1 MKKQYFLLVLVI
13 TVIISCGSTPRFSD
27 VSGKA
32 WKLIEVNVSDRVILF
47 DRNTL
52 NSENAGDI
60 FTFNVDAQNISG
72 KGAPNLY
79 SGPYTLGANQA
90 ISLNPVS
97 STKMAPL
104 KQPEK
109 LRENDFFVY
118 LKNVYKW
125 NLVDKKLEL
134 YSKAEDDAEV
144 KMVFSL

>member
-1 MKKQYFLLVLVI
+1 V
-13 TVIISCGSTPRFSD
+13 
-27 VSGKA
+27 
-32 WKLIEVNVSDRVILF
+32 
-47 DRNTL
+47 
-52 NSENAGDI
+52 
-60 FTFNVDAQNISG
+60 

-79 SGPYTLGANQA
+79 SGSYTLGANQA

-97 STKMAPL
+97 STSLAPL

-109 LRENDFFVY
+109 LRETDFFVY

-125 NLVDKKLEL
+125 NLVDKNLEL

>member
-1 MKKQYFLLVLVI
+1 MKKQYFLLVMVI
-13 TVIISCGSTPRFSD
+13 AVIISCNSTPRFSD
-27 VSGKA
+27 VSGKD
-32 WKLIEVNVSDRVILF
+32 WKLIEVNVDDRVILF
-47 DRNTL
+47 DRKTL
-52 NSENAGDI
+52 SDEDAGDI
-60 FTFNVDAQNISG
+60 FTFNFDAQKISG

-79 SGPYTLGANQA
+79 SGPYTLGDNQA

-97 STKMAPL
+97 STMMAPL

-125 NLVDKKLEL
+125 NLVDKNLEL
-134 YSKAEDDAEV
+134 YSKTEDGAEV